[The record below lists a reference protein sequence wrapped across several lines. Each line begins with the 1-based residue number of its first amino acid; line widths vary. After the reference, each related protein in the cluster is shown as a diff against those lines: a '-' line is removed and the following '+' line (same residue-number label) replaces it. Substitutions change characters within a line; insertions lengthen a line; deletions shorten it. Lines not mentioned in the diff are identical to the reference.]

1 MQRYFKLVSDNLSNV
16 FSLKFKGLSDE
27 GIKAPTTSNKILNPS
42 QDYFGTKAKIKFA
55 IIIRYVL
62 QNSEKLYPQIYLNDF
77 FYELV

>member
-16 FSLKFKGLSDE
+16 FSLKSKGLSDE

-42 QDYFGTKAKIKFA
+42 QDYFGTKAKIKFV